1 MVQVGLTLGG
11 GGARGLAHV
20 GTYEALSGWCTR
32 RRCRGTSQGAFIG
45 ALIAMIHDPRDVS
58 RTRHELVRLSRK
70 FAEEMSSNYA
80 KIKDLTFPITSYF
93 HGEVF
98 NAGIMR
104 HFGDIRIED
113 LWLDYFC
120 ISTDLTDSREVV
132 HNSGM
137 LWKYVRASM
146 TLGPYLAPICEV
158 EENDPGK
165 VRAQ

>member
-1 MVQVGLTLGG
+1 MIWKAKFGLALGG

-20 GTYEALSGWCTR
+20 GTYEALVEAGVPVDVVG
-32 RRCRGTSQGAFIG
+32 GTSQGAFIG

-98 NAGIMR
+98 KS
-104 HFGDIRIED
+104 FRIKLE
-113 LWLDYFC
+113 
-120 ISTDLTDSREVV
+120 
-132 HNSGM
+132 
-137 LWKYVRASM
+137 
-146 TLGPYLAPICEV
+146 
-158 EENDPGK
+158 
-165 VRAQ
+165 